1 MSQRLLLRVSPE
13 SLQQPLAD
21 RPCPYT
27 RCILRVVSEQT
38 PKDTTGA
45 AAAANREVRRSKSP
59 DSPQYSPTTSASSGH
74 ESEGEGEELTSK
86 DADEERPAK
95 KPRALGLFANLPAKP
110 RSPIVSGARAG
121 R

>member
-1 MSQRLLLRVSPE
+1 MSQRLLLRVSPD

-45 AAAANREVRRSKSP
+45 ATAANREVRRSKSP
-59 DSPQYSPTTSASSGH
+59 DLPQYSPTTSASSGH

-86 DADEERPAK
+86 HADEKR
-95 KPRALGLFANLPAKP
+95 PRALGLFANLPAKP
-110 RSPIVSGARAG
+110 RGPIVSGARAG